1 MHNHIKTALSDLRV
15 FLTLWVTQSLSEL
28 GSAMTGFALIVWSY
42 RQQGSAL
49 NTALLSVCS
58 YAPYV
63 LLSVFAGAFSDRWNQ
78 KAAMLVSDAF
88 AALTT
93 VAVLY
98 LLSVNR
104 LQIGHLYVINALNG
118 LMNTVQRPAADVAV
132 SLLTPRRY
140 YQKVAGMR
148 SFSNS
153 LVTMLTPAI
162 ATAALLFAGLR
173 AVLLF
178 DLATFG
184 VAFLTL
190 LGFVRIPKPPQKP
203 GEGRETVRQSVKAGL
218 AYLRRNAGIL
228 HLIFFLAVINLT
240 ASMYNAALPAMLLS
254 RAGGGELALGTVN
267 SVTGLAT
274 LLGSVLV
281 TVLPPP
287 KSRVRTILNALLFS
301 MSTENF
307 ILAFGRSTPVW
318 CAGVVMGWLFIP
330 VMGANMDALF
340 RLKIPVEMQGRV
352 YSARNT
358 FQFFTI
364 PVGYLLGG
372 ALVDRVFEPLM
383 TAQRPGSAL
392 IILFGSGKGS
402 GAAALFFVLG
412 VFGALSCLPFRR
424 DREIWR
430 LENE

>member
-1 MHNHIKTALSDLRV
+1 MRHDYKTALSDLRV
-15 FLTLWVTQSLSEL
+15 FLILWITKSFSAL

-42 RQQGSAL
+42 QQQGSAL

-78 KAAMLVSDAF
+78 KITMLVSDAF

-104 LQIGHLYVINALNG
+104 LQIGYLYVINALNG
-118 LMNTVQRPAADVAV
+118 LMNTVQQPATDVAV

-140 YQKVAGMR
+140 YQRIAGMR

-153 LVTMLTPAI
+153 LVTMLTPAL
-162 ATAALLFAGLR
+162 ATAALLLAGLR

-178 DLATFG
+178 DLATFT
-184 VAFLTL
+184 VAFTAL
-190 LGFVRIPKPPQKP
+190 LGFVRIPRPPQKA
-203 GEGRETVRQSVKAGL
+203 GEARETVPQSARAGL
-218 AYLRRNAGIL
+218 AYLKRNAGIL
-228 HLIFFLAVINLT
+228 HLIFFLAIINLT

-254 RAGGGELALGTVN
+254 REGGGELALGTVN
-267 SVTGLAT
+267 TVTGLAT
-274 LLGSVLV
+274 LLGSVIV
-281 TVLPPP
+281 TVLPTP
-287 KSRVRTILNALLFS
+287 KSRVKTILNALLFS

-307 ILAFGRSTPVW
+307 VLAFGRSTPVW

-330 VMGANMDALF
+330 MMGANMDALF

-383 TAQRPGSAL
+383 AAQQPGSL
-392 IILFGSGKGS
+392 LVNVFGSGKGS
-402 GAAALFFVLG
+402 GAAVLFFLLG
-412 VFGALSCLPFRR
+412 VFGALSCLPFRT
-424 DREIWR
+424 DRKIWA
-430 LENE
+430 LESE